1 MDLTTNADRKVYL
14 PSDEEDTK
22 INAGIA
28 ADPDAREI
36 MDEEFTRMRPV
47 GRPKAQSPKERI
59 SIRLSPEVMSYFRNT
74 SKGWQTRIDQALKGY
89 VLANKG

>member
-1 MDLTTNADRKVYL
+1 
-14 PSDEEDTK
+14 
-22 INAGIA
+22 
-28 ADPDAREI
+28 

-74 SKGWQTRIDQALKGY
+74 GKGWQTRIGQALKDY